1 MLVGPWF
8 DNLPHGGGIGQAV
21 VQSAADAL
29 LLVAVWQRTSS
40 VWIAVAAMILL
51 ATAAYDL
58 ALASLVWNPMMGA
71 ALAKIA
77 TALVLL
83 GWPHRS
89 LIGVVVTS
97 AIAWSAVHC
106 YTGAI
111 FTTLSVFT
119 AIPAGLLF
127 RGDRGGALRSG
138 ASIAFVVAALQVP
151 HRYPSTE
158 RARRGSGDGRGHG
171 QPRTHRLGS
180 GAARFRSQLGRI
192 LRRIHLYP
200 GRALAGRLADMAT
213 RRLRDRRDRATSSR
227 PGRAGGDGAAAALG
241 VAGYALYVGDFLDRY
256 YYFSLMPASVLT
268 MVLGLTAFPP
278 RESREPSRIR
288 SS

>member
-8 DNLPHGGGIGQAV
+8 DNLPHGGGIGQAA

-29 LLVAVWQRTSS
+29 LLVAVWRCTSS
-40 VWIAVAAMILL
+40 VWIALATVILL

-89 LIGVVVTS
+89 LTGVVVTS

-119 AIPAGLLF
+119 AIAAGWLA
-127 RGDRGGALRSG
+127 RGDRARSPPERRVDRGRRRGAAGTDR
-138 ASIAFVVAALQVP
+138 
-151 HRYPSTE
+151 HPSTE
-158 RARRGSGDGRGHG
+158 RAGRGSGDGRRHR
-171 QPRTHRLGS
+171 QSRTHRLG
-180 GAARFRSQLGRI
+180 
-192 LRRIHLYP
+192 
-200 GRALAGRLADMAT
+200 
-213 RRLRDRRDRATSSR
+213 
-227 PGRAGGDGAAAALG
+227 
-241 VAGYALYVGDFLDRY
+241 
-256 YYFSLMPASVLT
+256 
-268 MVLGLTAFPP
+268 
-278 RESREPSRIR
+278 
-288 SS
+288 